1 MSRNNRA
8 IPSNAPLL
16 HPDHPR
22 PVTRRDFLSTGLL
35 SGLGMVMLPGIGSLV
50 ASRTAQAQLAGC
62 SLAASGG
69 MVPFI
74 CIDLAGGANMI
85 GSNALAGGPLGP
97 LDFLSTEGYSKLGLP
112 ADQTP
117 DQAGQTDTQLGI
129 PFHAD
134 SAFLRGILDKT
145 TQATRDM
152 VNGAVICARSANDT
166 GNNPHNPM
174 YGIAR
179 AGASGDLLGLIGTE
193 NSDSGGNSMAPMDF
207 MDPALRPTKVDRP
220 SDARGLV
227 DTGRLVE
234 LLSQQDAGT
243 VMRAVEDI
251 SAAKLDHTNEDDLV
265 KDLVMCGYVKSTD
278 QVSRFGDPDQLDPL
292 QDPFITGQ
300 VDSIFTAAEL
310 DDSKFRKTAS
320 VMKLVCNSLAGAG
333 TIEMGGYD
341 YHGGG
346 RATGEVRDFEA
357 GQCMGAIL
365 EYSRLVSSP
374 VMLYVFSDGSLSSNG
389 VIDNSVEGRGKGEWT
404 SDNSSTAASIMFV
417 FDPTTGAA
425 RAPIRNPQIGYMRP
439 SGDVETSSSIV
450 ADDVNLLAQAV
461 VLNYLA
467 LHGREGDL
475 ASVLPTHGLGTPAE
489 QDTVIALDKLPIT

>member
-8 IPSNAPLL
+8 LPTNAPLL

-22 PVTRRDFLSTGLL
+22 PVTRREFLSTGLL
-35 SGLGMVMLPGIGSLV
+35 SGLGMVMLPSIANLV
-50 ASRTAQAQLAGC
+50 AARTAQAQLAGC
-62 SLAASGG
+62 SLATSGG

-74 CIDLAGGANMI
+74 CIDLAGGANMV
-85 GSNALAGGPLGP
+85 GSNALAGGPGGP
-97 LDFLSTEGYSKLGLP
+97 LDFLSADGYSKQGLPSDLAPNQPGQVDSQLGL
-112 ADQTP
+112 
-117 DQAGQTDTQLGI
+117 

-134 SAFLRGILDKT
+134 SAFLRGIIDKT
-145 TQATRDM
+145 TQATRDL
-152 VNGAVICARSANDT
+152 VNGAVLCARSSNDT

-179 AGASGDLLGLIGTE
+179 AGATGDLLGLIGTE
-193 NSDSGGNSMAPMDF
+193 NSDSGGNSVAPMDM
-207 MDPALRPTKVDRP
+207 MDPSLRPTKVDRP

-227 DTGRLVE
+227 DTGRLVQ

-251 SAAKLDHTNEDDLV
+251 SALKLDHVNEDEMV

-278 QVSRFGDPDQLDPL
+278 QVSRFGNPDQLDPSL
-292 QDPFITGQ
+292 DPAIAGQ
-300 VDSIFTAAEL
+300 ADSIFTAAEL
-310 DDSKFRKTAS
+310 DESRFRKTAS

-333 TIEMGGYD
+333 TIELGGYD
-341 YHGGG
+341 YHGGA
-346 RATGEVRDFEA
+346 RARGEVKDFEA

-365 EYSRLVSSP
+365 EYARRVNSP

-389 VIDNSVEGRGKGEWT
+389 VIDNSQDGRGKGEWT
-404 SDNSSTAASIMFV
+404 SDNSSTAASIMLV
-417 FDPTTGAA
+417 MDPASGV
-425 RAPIRNPQIGYMRP
+425 RAPIRNPQIGYFRP

-467 LHGREGDL
+467 LHGREGEL
-475 ASVLPTHGLGTPAE
+475 GTVLPTHGLGAPSQ
-489 QDTVIALDKLPIT
+489 QDTVIALDRLTSV